1 MRKFGAA
8 LNGVDNNHRQEGYV
22 GKVSSSG
29 GGGKNVNVSNAS
41 NSQIKAVSA
50 TPYGISS
57 TPPSGMMAFVLVGQ
71 GADRDGV
78 VGVYDPN
85 KPSCGV
91 GCCMMY
97 SAGGATVKCS
107 GKSVLLNNR
116 NVLGEIDAINKDI
129 EDINKEIEE
138 IKKKI

>member
-1 MRKFGAA
+1 MRKFGAV
-8 LNGVDNNHRQEGYV
+8 LNSVDNNHRQEGYV
-22 GKVSSSG
+22 GRVSSSG
-29 GGGKNVNVSNAS
+29 GGGKNVNITNAN

-71 GADRDGV
+71 GSDKDGV
-78 VGVYDPN
+78 VGVFDPN
-85 KPSCGV
+85 KPSCNA

-107 GKSVLLNNR
+107 GRSVLINGR
-116 NVLGEIDAINKDI
+116 NVLSEIDEINK
-129 EDINKEIEE
+129 KIEE
-138 IKKKI
+138 IEKKI

>member
-71 GADRDGV
+71 GSDRDGV

-85 KPSCGV
+85 KPSCGA

-116 NVLGEIDAINKDI
+116 NVLGEIDELKKRV
-129 EDINKEIEE
+129 EEIE
-138 IKKKI
+138 KKI